1 MTDRDTGSQNIESL
15 GVQNP
20 GDWTSKIAQVLGTEP
35 TYTINSDDNP
45 GSYETTAVFHV
56 RRADVDPDLVL
67 DDSTAIGITII
78 RDNESG
84 SEFRVDVRAQNVGG
98 RSGGVYDNGIDL
110 VLLDRETQSVQLI
123 NTRISEDPF
132 ISVSANGTT
141 TPSLDSLLGLNQ
153 Q

>member
-15 GVQNP
+15 DIQNP
-20 GDWTSKIAQVLGTEP
+20 GDWTSKIAQVLGIEP
-35 TYTINSDDNP
+35 TYTINPDDDP

-98 RSGGVYDNGIDL
+98 RSGGVYDNGVDL
-110 VLLDRETQSVQLI
+110 IRLDNETQSVQFI
-123 NTRISEDPF
+123 NTIVSVNPF
-132 ISVSANGTT
+132 ISVSADGTT
-141 TPSLDSLLGLNQ
+141 TPSLDSLFGLNQ